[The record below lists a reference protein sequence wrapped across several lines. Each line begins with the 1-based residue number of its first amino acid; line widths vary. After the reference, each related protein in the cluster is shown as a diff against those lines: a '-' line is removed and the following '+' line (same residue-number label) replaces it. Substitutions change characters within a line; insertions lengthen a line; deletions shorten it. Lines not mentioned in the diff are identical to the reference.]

1 MEQPEGPRLFSRPTS
16 WLAPRWTRKSL
27 AAKHQPFARHDTSP
41 VIWATP
47 RSLRRGGE
55 EGLAIG
61 EFPGSVG
68 HPAGGR
74 RRSMYAFTHPC
85 PNCGA
90 PVPFGSAIAVF
101 AVCGF
106 CRSSVVRRDA
116 AVEGMGQQAQLPPDV
131 SPLQVGT
138 RGRWQGKA
146 FTLVGRVRVGYREGT
161 WNEWCADFGD
171 GTWGW
176 VAEAQGFY
184 MASIEVAP
192 PDDLPGVKEWRGK
205 QDEAGSRE
213 DWTLLDARLVR
224 GRESLG
230 VGARVRIGGED
241 YLVRDTK
248 QTEVLGSE
256 GSLPFVAVPGRA
268 AISGDLGAPGRR
280 FANVEYA
287 EDGIRVF
294 LGTACTFHELGF
306 ENLRP
311 LPGWTAGAADA
322 GAAGVGALNCPSCGA
337 AMALRAAGQTMTASC
352 AGCGGLLDTSHPDVR
367 CVGVAA
373 ERQKNVVAK
382 IPVGRRG
389 TLLGVEWECIG
400 FLRRRDGEGYT
411 WDEYLLFNPF
421 EGFRW
426 LVTYQGHWSFVEML
440 LEAPRVVD
448 GRASAGGVEH
458 RLFARG
464 TATVTYVLGEFYW
477 QVRHGEQAGTE
488 DYVAPPWVVSRET
501 FGALTEETWSRGE
514 YVAGSEVHGAFG
526 LEGEPREPWGVYLN
540 QPNPHREKG
549 RTLRWLFP
557 ALAGGALVMAL
568 MAAAGKDNELAWRGN
583 FQPVDAGTNG
593 AVVGPPFELTGSR
606 RQAVEVELDAP
617 VSNGWLEVEGDL
629 VDVTTGR
636 VEREFV
642 VGVDFYSG
650 VDGGEAWQEGET
662 RRSVVL
668 GAVPPGR
675 YRLVMETSMEP
686 SLPELPV
693 QVSVRRD
700 VMIWSNVWLALAGL
714 LAYPVYRWAREASFE
729 HARWSVSGFLPSG
742 QARPGDDADDGE
754 DDSLS
759 SVA

>member
-1 MEQPEGPRLFSRPTS
+1 
-16 WLAPRWTRKSL
+16 
-27 AAKHQPFARHDTSP
+27 
-41 VIWATP
+41 
-47 RSLRRGGE
+47 
-55 EGLAIG
+55 
-61 EFPGSVG
+61 
-68 HPAGGR
+68 
-74 RRSMYAFTHPC
+74 MYAFTHPC

-116 AVEGMGQQAQLPPDV
+116 LVEAMGQQAQLPPDI

-138 RGRWQGKA
+138 RGSWQGKA

-176 VAEAQGFY
+176 IAEAQGFY
-184 MASIEVAP
+184 MASMEVAP
-192 PDDLPGVKEWRGK
+192 PDDLPGVAEWRQK
-205 QDEAGSRE
+205 QEEGASKEG
-213 DWTLLDARLVR
+213 WTLLDARLVL
-224 GRESLG
+224 GRTSLK
-230 VGARVRIGGED
+230 VGASIRVAGWE
-241 YLVRDTK
+241 YVVRDTK

-294 LGTACTFHELGF
+294 LGSACTFHELGF

-311 LPGWTAGAADA
+311 LPGWTAGASDA
-322 GAAGVGALNCPSCGA
+322 GASGVGALNCPACGA
-337 AMALRAAGQTMTASC
+337 AMTLRAAGQTMTAGC
-352 AGCGGLLDTSHPDVR
+352 AGCGALLDTSHPDVR
-367 CVGVAA
+367 HVGTAA
-373 ERQKNVVAK
+373 ERQAKVVAK

-389 TLLGVEWECIG
+389 MLRGTPWECIG
-400 FLRRRDGEGYT
+400 FLRRRDGEGYS

-426 LVTYQGHWSFVEML
+426 LVTYEGHWSFVEML
-440 LEAPRVVD
+440 LEAPRVMGDKVSVD
-448 GRASAGGVEH
+448 GRAY

-464 TATVTYVLGEFYW
+464 TATATYVLGEFYW
-477 QVRHGEQAGTE
+477 QVRHGEQARTE
-488 DYVAPPWVVSRET
+488 DHVDPPWVLSRET

-514 YVAGSEVHGAFG
+514 YLPGAEVHAAFG

-540 QPNPHREKG
+540 QPNPHRDKG

-557 ALAGGALVMAL
+557 ALAGGTLAFAL
-568 MAAAGKDNELAWRGN
+568 MAAAGKDNELAGRYH
-583 FQPVDAGTNG
+583 FKPMDAGTNG
-593 AVVGPPFELTGSR
+593 AVVGPAFELKGSR

-629 VDVTTGR
+629 VNVVTGQ

-642 VGVDFYSG
+642 VGVDYYSG

-675 YRLVMETSMEP
+675 YRLVMETSMGP
-686 SLPELPV
+686 SSPEMPV

-729 HARWSVSGFLPSG
+729 HARWSLSEFLPSG
-742 QARPGDDADDGE
+742 QTRPVDDEGDDE
-754 DDSLS
+754 DDSVS
-759 SVA
+759 SKP